1 MNATVNPIRIAPART
16 LQKWKV
22 WKCWSSTWNGTYIAV
37 GGASTA
43 LATIVAANTKAHFF
57 DPPYDVILAAGAAMF
72 TFLVNALGAQAKGSA
87 FETAAR
93 ELEKAITGYET
104 NAAVTEVQLG
114 EAEQRGIDILNR
126 LKAH

>member
-16 LQKWKV
+16 LRKWKV
-22 WKCWSSTWNGTYIAV
+22 WRCWSSTWNWTYIIV
-37 GGASTA
+37 GGSSIVLASV
-43 LATIVAANTKAHFF
+43 VAANTKAHFL
-57 DPPYDVILAAGAAMF
+57 DAPCDVIVAAGAAVF

-93 ELEKAITGYET
+93 ELEKAIAGYET
-104 NAAVTEVQLG
+104 NSAVTEVQLG